1 MLRISVGEC
10 GRDPIE
16 LALALL
22 LLVISEL
29 DSSGESVPDPTLFS
43 TNLMEI

>member
-1 MLRISVGEC
+1 MLPISEGEC
-10 GRDPIE
+10 GCDPIE
-16 LALALL
+16 LALAML

-29 DSSGESVPDPTLFS
+29 DSSGESLPDPTLFS